1 MRISAGYQL
10 ATNYDLTVYVRAYRS
25 RTWLDNRRNNGFD
38 NTRLTIQNTFRKSPY
53 NITFSTKVSVD
64 VKARDRSRTDN
75 LIITNDVLR
84 QLSYAG

>member
-1 MRISAGYQL
+1 M
-10 ATNYDLTVYVRAYRS
+10 
-25 RTWLDNRRNNGFD
+25 
-38 NTRLTIQNTFRKSPY
+38 QNTFHKSPDY
-53 NITFSTKVSVD
+53 ITFRVKVSVD